1 VEETFMALDTFA
13 FKPASIPQAERGQ
26 RGSKYVAT
34 VEKISAYLDDHSD
47 VESVRL
53 ELGDVSV
60 KSAVASFRNVIA
72 KKYRDSLRLQQ
83 RGSEVY
89 ISRR

>member
-1 VEETFMALDTFA
+1 MAPEPFP
-13 FKPASIPQAERGQ
+13 FKPAAIPQAERGQ

-34 VEKISAYLDDHSD
+34 VEKVHEYLVQHKEVDA
-47 VESVRL
+47 VRI

-72 KKYRDSLRLQQ
+72 KRYRESLRLQQ
-83 RGSEVY
+83 RGSDLY
-89 ISRR
+89 IARR